1 MFRTHYLLAA
11 IGLALLVA
19 ACADDA
25 APPSAPGAE
34 PTLRTAVRAQDSTA
48 HFRFQIR
55 RVGAEASFSSIDPSG
70 CVETDAFV
78 FGAEQTQKEGPGKPT
93 TGPLAFV
100 SLFEFNF
107 CTNEVLRSAFG
118 VTNDAV
124 FEAERNKLTEARL
137 QATITAFDDLTGAEV
152 QVEVDVAWTG
162 TGVLTSQSDRFRLKQ
177 PGLLVTQW
185 FKGTFRESAASGTVA
200 VGGEN
205 LATDAASFADIFR
218 ARFGELDVVKTR

>member
-1 MFRTHYLLAA
+1 MFRTHHLLAT
-11 IGLALLVA
+11 IGLALLVC

-25 APPSAPGAE
+25 APPSGPRADPMLPA
-34 PTLRTAVRAQDSTA
+34 AVRAQDSTA

-55 RVGAEASFSSIDPSG
+55 RVGAEASFSRVAD
-70 CVETDAFV
+70 CVETDASV
-78 FGAEQTQKEGPGKPT
+78 FGAEDTQKEGPGKPT

-107 CTNEVLRSAFG
+107 CTNEVLRSVFG

-124 FEAERNKLTEARL
+124 FEADANKLTAARL
-137 QATITAFDDLTGAEV
+137 QATITAFDDLTGTEV

-162 TGVLTSQSDRFRLKQ
+162 TGVLTSRSDRFRLKQ

-185 FKGTFRESAASGTVA
+185 FKGASRDAAAAGTVA

-205 LATDAASFADIFR
+205 FATDAGGFADIFR
-218 ARFGELDVVKTR
+218 ARSGELDVVKTH

>member
-1 MFRTHYLLAA
+1 MFRTHHLLAA
-11 IGLALLVA
+11 IGLPLLVA
-19 ACADDA
+19 ACGEDT
-25 APPSAPGAE
+25 APPSAPRAE
-34 PTLRTAVRAQDSTA
+34 APLRAAVRAQDSTA

-78 FGAEQTQKEGPGKPT
+78 FGAEDTQKAGPGKPT
-93 TGPLAFV
+93 TGPLAVV

-118 VTNDAV
+118 VSNDAV
-124 FEAERNKLTEARL
+124 FDAEGNRLTGARL
-137 QATITAFDDLTGAEV
+137 QATITAFDDLTGGEV
-152 QVEVDVAWTG
+152 QVVVDVAWTG
-162 TGVLTSQSDRFRLKQ
+162 TGELVSRSDRFRLKQ

-185 FKGTFRESAASGTVA
+185 SKGAFRDAAAAGTVA

-218 ARFGELDVVKTR
+218 ARVGELDVVKTR